1 MESKHFE
8 ENVSRWIYHFE
19 KQAKIGLS
27 SRSFFNNRIIVVQK
41 LKKDKQES
49 GSVSKVIQEEGKKNI
64 PDIVSPV
71 QQVVEQAEEEIR
83 RGHSEKEGS
92 NNINLKDNNLIKK
105 RKRTVKGR
113 FLNSKKFKD
122 ILS

>member
-49 GSVSKVIQEEGKKNI
+49 GSVSKVIREEGKKNI

-83 RGHSEKEGS
+83 RGHSEKEGG

-113 FLNSKKFKD
+113 FLNSKKIKD
-122 ILS
+122 IFS